1 MRLSGPQLRGG
12 LDDRGVFLE
21 LEQKRRQLSLQMR
34 SSTDMCREHGKAQ
47 GGMLPAQQ
55 MAKRRIKMDK
65 KKLQDKA
72 EQNRSDLN
80 KALTET
86 AEMQAWSQLT
96 FTCPKCGSDKL
107 LKCLGGQVVY
117 AQVDEIHYKRE
128 ECEEDDKGGA
138 EAQFD
143 GQNAVV
149 GEDVEDAYVVVQS
162 RPDGTELWDFGVD
175 DASDHSS
182 WFRCAECAYEL
193 AFEDG
198 TPVETDTELAQCLIR
213 FSKKSRE
220 AAIDAEAVGK
230 E

>member
-1 MRLSGPQLRGG
+1 MTEKRG
-12 LDDRGVFLE
+12 
-21 LEQKRRQLSLQMR
+21 
-34 SSTDMCREHGKAQ
+34 TDFEN
-47 GGMLPAQQ
+47 
-55 MAKRRIKMDK
+55 
-65 KKLQDKA
+65 A
-72 EQNRSDLN
+72 EIVAVDM
-80 KALTET
+80 TD
-86 AEMQAWSQLT
+86 WPQLT
-96 FTCPKCGSDKL
+96 FTCPECGSHKL

-117 AQVDEIHYKRE
+117 ARVTEILYKKE
-128 ECEEDDKGGA
+128 EWGEEEEDVEA
-138 EAQFD
+138 EC
-143 GQNAVV
+143 
-149 GEDVEDAYVVVQS
+149 DVEDAYVEVQS

-220 AAIDAEAVGK
+220 AAIDAGAVGK